1 MTNTL
6 EILRDDEPDPGRWQS
21 TGVTR
26 RDRVWH
32 GPLMWSRRRG
42 ATLITYFRGIARRAE
57 PVVSSDGNL
66 VVAVRF
72 VEDPRAGNGDEEVW
86 GVLSREH
93 WIVAGTLEFVVDGRA
108 RFVTDQGQ
116 FPADGADSFALE
128 LAGSVEIS
136 MAISDR
142 SFATALYASLCN
154 VTWMGPHGVR
164 MGRTFRDAAGLV
176 AALRGE
182 GEGYLDFYC
191 SAREGVVRADVA
203 EALQRIGWRRHC
215 AAAAVGCR
223 VDGEARPTRVSV
235 VHWVRGRTG
244 RSRHDLV
251 RATDAHARQRVV
263 LVASEV
269 GAGDTGRVF
278 ASLGPQRRLT
288 PRARSRRRA
297 HASVMHGQ
305 WLSADG

>member
-154 VTWMGPHGVR
+154 VTWMGPHEVR

-203 EALQRIGWRRHC
+203 EALQRIGWRPRMAADRAADIARLLPLAVEWTGRPARHVSPWFTGS
-215 AAAAVGCR
+215 AGAP
-223 VDGEARPTRVSV
+223 VDPDTISSEPPTRTPGKELFWWLAKSARVTPEEYSLA
-235 VHWVRGRTG
+235 W
-244 RSRHDLV
+244 DLN
-251 RATDAHARQRVV
+251 D
-263 LVASEV
+263 
-269 GAGDTGRVF
+269 D
-278 ASLGPQRRLT
+278 
-288 PRARSRRRA
+288 
-297 HASVMHGQ
+297 
-305 WLSADG
+305 